1 MGNQL
6 SDNKGIETPSG
17 KNIKT
22 ENFPVASYL
31 IAKALRKPIVAFY
44 QFARAGDD
52 IADNPQLSAEE
63 KIKRLDFFEKLLYN
77 PDYSGAG
84 PAAANFGSV
93 IRQFKIDPTHAVNLL
108 TAFRQD
114 AVKSRYQNWEELIN
128 YCNHSAAPVG
138 RFLLDLHQENRVN
151 YIFSDA
157 LCNALQL
164 INHLQDCQDDYV
176 TLDRVYLPLDMVSKF
191 QFDLHDLSK
200 KVSPPA
206 FLKLLHSY
214 LDKVEEL
221 LDIAKRLPGGLK
233 NRRLALESAV
243 IIELA
248 CAITQLLRRQD
259 VLKSHVKLS
268 KSASMVLAGKA
279 VVSYGIKLIL
289 LQMKI

>member
-1 MGNQL
+1 MGDQL
-6 SDNKGIETPSG
+6 PDNKGIETPSG

-44 QFARAGDD
+44 QFARAADD

-63 KIKRLDFFEKLLYN
+63 KIKRLDFFEKLLYS
-77 PDYSGAG
+77 PDESSAG
-84 PAAANFGSV
+84 SAAAHFGSV

-114 AVKSRYQNWEELIN
+114 AVKSRYSNWDELIN

-138 RFLLDLHQENRVN
+138 RFLLDLHQENSVN
-151 YIFSDA
+151 YVFSDA

-164 INHLQDCQDDYV
+164 INHLQDCQDDYI
-176 TLDRVYLPLDMVSKF
+176 TLGRIYIPLDMVSKF
-191 QFDLHDLSK
+191 QFDLQDLSK

-221 LDIAKRLPGGLK
+221 LYIAKKLPVSLK

-248 CAITQLLRRQD
+248 CAITQLLRQQD

-268 KSASMVLAGKA
+268 KSASLVWAGKA
-279 VVSYGIKLIL
+279 VISYGMKLIL

>member
-1 MGNQL
+1 MVDQL

-31 IAKALRKPIVAFY
+31 IAKTLREPIVAFY
-44 QFARAGDD
+44 QFARAADD

-63 KIKRLDFFEKLLYN
+63 KIKRLDFLEKLIYN
-77 PDYSGAG
+77 PDDSGVG
-84 PAAANFGSV
+84 LAAAHFGSV
-93 IRQFKIDPTHAVNLL
+93 IRQFKIDPVHAVNLL

-114 AVKSRYQNWEELIN
+114 AVKLRYSNWDELIN

-138 RFLLDLHQENRVN
+138 RFLLDLHQENSVN
-151 YIFSDA
+151 YVFSDA

-164 INHLQDCQDDYV
+164 INHLQDCQDDYI
-176 TLDRVYLPLDMVSKF
+176 TLGRVYIPLDMVSKF
-191 QFDLHDLSK
+191 QLDLQDLSR

-221 LDIAKRLPGGLK
+221 LDIAKKLPVSLK

-248 CAITQLLRRQD
+248 CAITKLLRQQD

-268 KSASMVLAGKA
+268 KSASLVWAVKA
-279 VVSYGIKLIL
+279 MISYGIKLIL
-289 LQMKI
+289 RQMKI